1 LYRPPYGRLGLFAPF
16 NKLQSV
22 YKICPILVSQIEIVM
37 PFRNVHKMFAHL
49 LHSMFALLLSLVLGL
64 PVSAQLLPFRDASLP
79 AADRVNDLLS
89 RLTLEEKVSLL
100 GYRSKSVDRL
110 GIPAY
115 NWWNEGLH
123 GVARAGEATVFPQ
136 AIAMAASFDN
146 ALLHQAADAI
156 STEARAKYNLSTA
169 AGRSEQYMGLTFWSP
184 NINIFRDP
192 RWGRGQETYGEDPFL
207 TATMGTAFIT
217 GLQGNDPHY
226 LKASACAKHFAVH
239 SGPEA
244 DRHTFDAIVDEKDL
258 RETYLYAFKRLVDSG
273 VESVMCAYNRVN
285 GEPCCSGPTL
295 LHRILRDEWHFR
307 GHVVTDCGALDDIF
321 ERHKVLPGPVET
333 AAAAIKAGVDLDCS
347 SVLQQDVLKAVQA
360 GLLTP
365 QQVDSALAPLIRTQL
380 KLGFF
385 DAKATIPFSAY
396 GADSVH
402 NDFHTALAR
411 SIAAE
416 SIVLLQNENNSLP
429 LHAASLGSLMVV
441 GPNAFSFDAL
451 AGNYHGV
458 SSRMVTFLEGITAI
472 AGPAVHVE
480 YDQGCDYKDSV
491 HFGGTWAAS
500 NCQATIAVI
509 GLTPV
514 MEGEEGDAFL
524 APHGGDRADLSLP
537 AAHITYIK
545 ALRKAIGHKPLIVVV
560 TAGSAV
566 DLTPIALYADAILL
580 AWYPGEE
587 GGNALADILFG
598 KTSPSGR
605 LPVTFYRRTDDL
617 PAYKDYSMKGRTYR
631 YYDGP
636 VQYPFGFG
644 LSYTSF
650 SYNWEQPVRKQYG
663 AKDSIRVFATIA
675 NSGTMDGAEVAQ
687 AYLQYPSGDRMPL
700 KELKAF
706 CRLWIPAGQ
715 SRQLQLSIPV
725 RELQKWDLATGKW
738 KLYPGK
744 YRIILGSHSRDEKLT
759 ATFEV
764 KPTT

>member
-1 LYRPPYGRLGLFAPF
+1 MHSIHRICLSFCLLAGIGLAP
-16 NKLQSV
+16 
-22 YKICPILVSQIEIVM
+22 C
-37 PFRNVHKMFAHL
+37 HAD
-49 LHSMFALLLSLVLGL
+49 
-64 PVSAQLLPFRDASLP
+64 AQPLPFRDRSLSQ
-79 AADRVNDLLS
+79 ADRVKDLLG

-100 GYRSKSVDRL
+100 GYRSKAVDRL
-110 GIPAY
+110 SIPAY

-136 AIAMAASFDN
+136 AIGMAATFDN
-146 ALLHQAADAI
+146 GLLREAAGTI

-169 AGRSEQYMGLTFWSP
+169 AGRREQYMGLTFWSP

-207 TATMGTAFIT
+207 TATMATAFVKGI
-217 GLQGNDPHY
+217 QGDDPRY

-244 DRHTFDAIVDEKDL
+244 NRHTFDAIVDQKDL
-258 RETYLYAFKRLVDSG
+258 RETYLYSFKRLVDSG
-273 VESVMCAYNRVN
+273 VESIMCAYNRVN

-295 LHRILRDEWHFR
+295 LHTILHDEWHFK

-321 ERHKVLPGPVET
+321 ARHKALPGPVET
-333 AAAAIKAGVDLDCS
+333 AAAAIKAGVSLDCS
-347 SVLQQDVLKAVQA
+347 NVLQQDVLKAVNA
-360 GLLTP
+360 GLLTR

-385 DAKATIPFSAY
+385 DERSAVPFSSY

-402 NDFHTALAR
+402 TAAHVAQAR
-411 SIAAE
+411 RLAAE
-416 SIVLLQNENNSLP
+416 SMVTLKNDRGILP
-429 LHAASLGSLMVV
+429 LQKDSLASLMIV

-458 SSRMVTFLEGITAI
+458 SNPMVTFLEGLTAA

-480 YDQGCDYKDSV
+480 YDQGCDYQDSIR
-491 HFGGTWAAS
+491 FGGTWAAS

-524 APHGGDRADLSLP
+524 APHGGDRVDLRLP
-537 AAHITYIK
+537 AAHIAYIK
-545 ALRKAIGHKPLIVVV
+545 ALRKAIHENPLIVVV

-566 DLTPIALYADAILL
+566 DLTPILPYADAILL
-580 AWYPGEE
+580 AWYPGEQ
-587 GGNALADILFG
+587 GGNALADLVFG
-598 KTSPSGR
+598 KVSPSGH
-605 LPVTFYRRTDDL
+605 LPVTFYRSLSDL
-617 PAYKDYSMKGRTYR
+617 PDYQDYSLKGRTYR
-631 YYDGP
+631 YYNGP

-650 SYNWEQPVRKQYG
+650 SYAWQQRPKNSYT
-663 AKDSIRVFATIA
+663 AKDTVALTLTV
-675 NSGTMDGAEVAQ
+675 NNTGDHDGDEVVQ
-687 AYLQYPSGDRMPL
+687 AYIEYPTAERMPV

-706 CRLWIPAGQ
+706 HRISVPAHGGKQTAIAIPM
-715 SRQLQLSIPV
+715 S
-725 RELQKWDLATGKW
+725 ELQKWDLAAGKW
-738 KLYPGK
+738 KLYKGNYK
-744 YRIILGSHSRDEKLT
+744 VVLGSNSRDEKLA
-759 ATFEV
+759 ATFSV
-764 KPTT
+764 R

>member
-1 LYRPPYGRLGLFAPF
+1 
-16 NKLQSV
+16 
-22 YKICPILVSQIEIVM
+22 
-37 PFRNVHKMFAHL
+37 
-49 LHSMFALLLSLVLGL
+49 
-64 PVSAQLLPFRDASLP
+64 
-79 AADRVNDLLS
+79 LLS
-89 RLTLEEKVSLL
+89 RLTLAEKVSLL
-100 GYRSKSVDRL
+100 GYRSKAVDRL
-110 GIPAY
+110 SVPAY
-115 NWWNEGLH
+115 NWWNEALH

-136 AIAMAASFDN
+136 AIAMSASFDN
-146 ALLHQAADAI
+146 SLLHQAADAI
-156 STEARAKYNLSTA
+156 STEARAKFNLSTA

-239 SGPEA
+239 SGPES
-244 DRHTFDAIVDEKDL
+244 DRHTFNAIVDEKDL

-295 LHRILRDEWHFR
+295 LHRILRDEWHFS

-321 ERHKVLPGPVET
+321 ERHKALPGPMET

-347 SVLQQDVLKAVQA
+347 NILQDDALKAVQA
-360 GLLTP
+360 GLLTT

-385 DAKATIPFSAY
+385 DPKTAVPFSRY

-402 NDFHTALAR
+402 NAYHTTLAR
-411 SIAAE
+411 KMATE
-416 SIVLLQNENNSLP
+416 SIVLLKNEHNTLP
-429 LHAASLGSLMVV
+429 LRGDALGSLMVV

-458 SSRMVTFLEGITAI
+458 SSRMVTFLEGITAA

-480 YDQGCDYKDSV
+480 YDQGCDYKDSI

-500 NCQATIAVI
+500 NCQATVAII

-537 AAHITYIK
+537 AAHIAYLR
-545 ALRKAIGHKPLIVVV
+545 ALRKAIGNKPLIVVV

-566 DLTPIALYADAILL
+566 DLTPIAGYADAILL
-580 AWYPGEE
+580 AWYPGEQ

-598 KTSPSGR
+598 KVAPSGH

-617 PAYKDYSMKGRTYR
+617 PDYKDYSMKGRTYR

-644 LSYTSF
+644 LSYTKF
-650 SYNWEQPVRKQYG
+650 SYNMQQAPKKLYAANDTISWIV
-663 AKDSIRVFATIA
+663 SAT
-675 NSGTMDGAEVAQ
+675 NDGVMAGDEVVQ
-687 AYLQYPSGDRMPL
+687 AYIEYPSGPRMPL
-700 KELKAF
+700 RELKAF
-706 CRLWIPAGQ
+706 TRLSAVSPGHGVEV
-715 SRQLQLSIPV
+715 RMSIPITD
-725 RELQKWDLATGKW
+725 LKKWDLAANKW
-738 KLYPGK
+738 KVYPGT
-744 YRIILGSHSRDEKLT
+744 YRLVLGNNSRDEKLVAEFT
-759 ATFEV
+759 I
-764 KPTT
+764 KP